1 MVEPIILIKTSEKVL
16 IWLHREGKSQQWL
29 SEQFEVTRQAVSQ
42 KIADNLFSVK
52 DVMILRRLGCPI

>member
-1 MVEPIILIKTSEKVL
+1 MAEIVLIKTSEKVL

-42 KIADNLFSVK
+42 KIADNIFSVK
-52 DVMILRRLGCPI
+52 DISILKRLGCPL